1 VRVRRVRMRDEQGA
15 TLAIVAFSLL
25 VLLGTAAVVVD
36 LGYLLVARRQIV
48 QAVDSA
54 AHAAALSCG
63 LGYGQGDADA
73 TSVTYAV
80 ANAPGAQLADG
91 YPYYEPSC
99 EASFG
104 RVTVEFTST
113 EPHFFSQI
121 LGAGPTGE
129 VGWRATGLWGAAAGG
144 AGIMPFM
151 LSSGQLTNCEIPP
164 PDPEAAIGEQCQ
176 FAFNNQD
183 IGNAQWGGMNLNQ
196 WNVAANAGCSSA
208 GTEQSRD
215 WIEGSSAPLV
225 TTNYPDPT
233 YVCRDTG
240 MAVPVWQELGELVG
254 ETRMFPVSDPT
265 GVTGPG
271 HGQVD
276 QNGNLCPP
284 PCSPHKYDIVGF
296 AELEIVSVTR
306 GNQGGAELCP
316 GLPSDP
322 NSWCLVTE
330 WVGYSTYPGEE
341 PVDAPNFGVIAVRL
355 DA

>member
-1 VRVRRVRMRDEQGA
+1 VRVKAVRLHDESGA
-15 TLAIVAFSLL
+15 TLAIVAVALV
-25 VLLGTAAVVVD
+25 VLLGMGAIVVD
-36 LGYLLVARRQIV
+36 MGHLLGARRRIV

-63 LGYGQGDADA
+63 LGLGQADADA
-73 TSVTYAV
+73 TAVTYAG
-80 ANAPGAQLADG
+80 ANAPGAQLVEG
-91 YPYYEPSC
+91 YPFYDPSC

-113 EPHFFSQI
+113 ERHFFSPI
-121 LGAGPTGE
+121 FGAESEGQ
-129 VGWRATGLWGAAAGG
+129 VRWRATGLWGAAAGG

-183 IGNAQWGGMNLNQ
+183 VGNAQWGGMNLNQ